1 MLWPRTGT
9 MALATM
15 VWLAAPGFAQEKP
28 AQEKAAQERAG
39 DKQAEK
45 KKEWKDRAE
54 YELYESIVKT
64 KDPHQWLAAIQA
76 WKQQYP
82 ESEYADV
89 RRQLTLEAYRAL
101 NQPREAFAAAQ
112 DVLKD
117 NPNDLVALSAMVG
130 YIYSLVP
137 VSASAP
143 DPGQSQD
150 LAAAEQAARTILDN
164 IDVICSKNNRPANMT
179 DQEAGDKKPALR
191 AFAQK
196 TLGYIAL
203 VRKDYPKAEAELTK
217 ALELD
222 PRQGQVSFWL
232 GEAVLAQNREH
243 PEKQPQALY
252 HFARAACYSGAG
264 GLPASDRSQ
273 VRDYLTKAYTQ
284 YHGSADGLDPL
295 LAQAGAQALPPA
307 GFTIK
312 SKAEVE
318 RERIEAEEAAARANP
333 MLALWKRV
341 HQELAS
347 DHGAAY
353 FENSM
358 KGALL
363 PGGAEGVKKFR
374 GRLVSA
380 VPAGRPRLL
389 VLAIENPAKPD
400 ATLKLDSPLSGKM
413 EPGAEISFEGVA
425 ESYTKDPFMVTFRA
439 GRAQIEGW
447 TAKSSAA
454 RHGAAS
460 RKSEARE

>member
-1 MLWPRTGT
+1 

-264 GLPASDRSQ
+264 GLPARIHCWRRPARRRCRPPDSPSRARPRWS
-273 VRDYLTKAYTQ
+273 VKGSRRRKRRRGPIRCWRC
-284 YHGSADGLDPL
+284 GSAFIRSWPAIT
-295 LAQAGAQALPPA
+295 AQP
-307 GFTIK
+307 I
-312 SKAEVE
+312 
-318 RERIEAEEAAARANP
+318 
-333 MLALWKRV
+333 
-341 HQELAS
+341 
-347 DHGAAY
+347 
-353 FENSM
+353 
-358 KGALL
+358 
-363 PGGAEGVKKFR
+363 
-374 GRLVSA
+374 
-380 VPAGRPRLL
+380 
-389 VLAIENPAKPD
+389 
-400 ATLKLDSPLSGKM
+400 LK
-413 EPGAEISFEGVA
+413 
-425 ESYTKDPFMVTFRA
+425 
-439 GRAQIEGW
+439 
-447 TAKSSAA
+447 TA
-454 RHGAAS
+454 
-460 RKSEARE
+460 